1 MIDELLVSVIMP
13 TYNRAYIIRR
23 AISSVLNQ
31 THSNFELIIV
41 DDGSTDNTAEV
52 VDSFNNSRIVY
63 IKHAI
68 NLGIASARNT
78 GIAKSRGEYV
88 AFLDSDDE
96 WLPHKL
102 REQLIAF
109 EEAPSDVGAIYTQI
123 ENIEK
128 GKMTYLH
135 PKTPPEG
142 NIYRHVLSGL
152 QIYLPT
158 LMVKR
163 KYVEQ
168 AGKFDEDFVLG
179 EDCDFAIRL
188 SRLCG
193 FKFVKTPLVIRYL
206 MPDSISVDNPATP
219 WELERMLYKYFDE
232 IQKDRRVLAYNYF
245 AIGYYMCLRNNLA
258 QGRQYFLKAI
268 RANGFNMKPHLALI
282 ASFAGYA
289 FYTKA
294 SATYLQIRSLTRRFN
309 GKNRTVSL
317 CNIKRKTL
325 QTIC

>member
-1 MIDELLVSVIMP
+1 MLLQMINELLFSVIMP
-13 TYNRAYIIRR
+13 TYNRAYIVRR

-52 VDSFNNSRIVY
+52 VDSFNDSRIVY

-78 GIAKSRGEYV
+78 GIAISRGEYI

-102 REQLIAF
+102 REQLVGF
-109 EEAPSDVGAIYTQI
+109 EEAPPDVGAIYTQI
-123 ENIEK
+123 QNIEK

-142 NIYRHVLSGL
+142 NIHRHVLSGL
-152 QIYLPT
+152 QLYLPT
-158 LMVKR
+158 LMIKR

-168 AGKFDEDFVLG
+168 AGKFDEDFVLC

-188 SRLCG
+188 SRHCG
-193 FKFVKTPLVIRYL
+193 FKFIKTPQVIRYI
-206 MPDSISVDNPATP
+206 MPDSISVDNPSTP
-219 WELERMLYKYFDE
+219 RELEKTLNKYFDE
-232 IQKDRRVLAYNYF
+232 IRKDRRVLAYNYC
-245 AIGYYMCLRNNLA
+245 AIGYYMCLWNNLA

-268 RANGFNMKPHLALI
+268 KANGLDSKPYLALI
-282 ASFAGYA
+282 ASFPGYA
-289 FYTKA
+289 FFTKA
-294 SATYLQIRSLTRRFN
+294 NDTYLQIRRLTRGFS
-309 GKNRTVSL
+309 GTNRTISL
-317 CNIKRKTL
+317 CNIK
-325 QTIC
+325 